1 MQIEILEQKAK
12 EMQKLSYAPYS
23 GFNVGAALLCEDG
36 RIFTGCNVENAAYS
50 PGCCAERVAIYKAVS
65 EGARKFVAIAIAGG
79 KNAKATEYCPPC
91 GVCRQVLR
99 EFVRDDFKVVMVKD
113 GAEPK
118 VMSFGELL
126 PDSFG
131 PDNL

>member
-1 MQIEILEQKAK
+1 MA
-12 EMQKLSYAPYS
+12 S
-23 GFNVGAALLCEDG
+23 
-36 RIFTGCNVENAAYS
+36 
-50 PGCCAERVAIYKAVS
+50 YKAVS
-65 EGARKFVAIAIAGG
+65 EGARKCVAIAIAGG
-79 KNAKATEYCPPC
+79 RDAKATEYCPPC

-113 GAEPK
+113 GAKPK

>member
-12 EMQKLSYAPYS
+12 EMQRLSYAPYS
-23 GFNVGAALLCEDG
+23 GFNVGVALLCEDG

-113 GAEPK
+113 GAKPK